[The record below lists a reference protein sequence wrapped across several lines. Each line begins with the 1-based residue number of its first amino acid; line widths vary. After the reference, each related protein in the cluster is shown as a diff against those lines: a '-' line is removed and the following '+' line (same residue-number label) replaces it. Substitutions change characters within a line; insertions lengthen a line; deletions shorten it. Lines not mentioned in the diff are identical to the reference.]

1 MRDPLDLYTMSPHA
15 YDAAPVPMLVHAMQ
29 GSLDAGHA
37 GALVVRHLLD
47 SLPVERIATFD
58 ADALVDYRSRRP
70 PMIFENFQYTDYE
83 EPVIALDLLRD
94 DEGTPLLLLHGPEP
108 DLRWDAFTSAVIA
121 LVEDLG
127 VQRTIGVQGIPMAVP
142 HTRPVTVTSHATR
155 AGLINPQAHMMGT
168 VQVPGNISGLLELRL
183 GRAGHDA
190 VGFAANVPHYLSQAP
205 YPRAAAELVRQIAR
219 NTGLALPVGELE
231 ASAAET
237 MLQIEAQVS
246 ASAEVGA
253 VVHALEQQ
261 YDAYFAAAAQPGH
274 TTLLAE
280 PGKMPTADEI
290 GAELEAFLAE
300 QGPDAAASDA
310 GPELVAPDVAG
321 PGVAGPGVAGP
332 GVAAPHDGAERPR
345 LPGGER
351 PAGTGDEPEDATGA

>member
-1 MRDPLDLYTMSPHA
+1 MRDPLELYTMSPRA
-15 YDAAPVPMLVHAMQ
+15 YDAAPVPVLVHAMR

-37 GALVVRHLLD
+37 GAMVARHLLD

-58 ADALVDYRSRRP
+58 ADELVDYRSRRP
-70 PMIFENFQYTDYE
+70 PMTFEDFQYTDYD

-108 DLRWDAFTSAVIA
+108 DLRWDAFTAAVMS

-127 VQRTIGVQGIPMAVP
+127 VQRTIGVHGIPMAVP

-155 AGLINPQAHMMGT
+155 RGLVDPQRHMMGT

-190 VGFAANVPHYLSQAP
+190 LGFAANVPHYLAQAE
-205 YPRAAAELVRQIAR
+205 YPSAAAELVRQISG

-231 ASAAET
+231 VAAAET
-237 MLQIEAQVS
+237 MLQIEAQIS

-261 YDAYFAAAAQPGH
+261 YDAYMAAAAQPGQ

-280 PGKMPTADEI
+280 PGKIPTADEI

-300 QGPDAAASDA
+300 QGPDAAATDDRPSGPA
-310 GPELVAPDVAG
+310 RPELPRGTTEPD
-321 PGVAGPGVAGP
+321 
-332 GVAAPHDGAERPR
+332 DQ
-345 LPGGER
+345 
-351 PAGTGDEPEDATGA
+351 PEDGPQA